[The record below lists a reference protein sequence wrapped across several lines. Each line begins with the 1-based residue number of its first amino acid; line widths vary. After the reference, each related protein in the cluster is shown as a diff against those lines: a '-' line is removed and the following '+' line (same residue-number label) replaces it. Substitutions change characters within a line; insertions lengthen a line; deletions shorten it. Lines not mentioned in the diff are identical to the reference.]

1 MNATKKILSPT
12 STPLVSIDS
21 SILQIRG
28 HKVMIDTDLA
38 ALYGVPTKALNQAIK
53 RNAQRFPQ
61 DFMFQLSP
69 AEKQE
74 VVTNCDHLSKL
85 KFSKMLPFA
94 FTEHGAIQAANVLSS
109 EQAVEMSVYVVRA
122 FVRLREAIISNKE
135 LAHRLDEL
143 ENKADLMELKHDN
156 FEHNTRVQLK
166 QIFEAMR
173 GLMATPEP
181 EQPKK
186 RAIGF
191 VEHEEKPAKPKAT
204 TSAKKNR

>member
-1 MNATKKILSPT
+1 MNTTKKILSPA

-53 RNAQRFPQ
+53 RNSQRFPQ

-74 VVTNCDHLSKL
+74 VVTNCDHLAKL

-94 FTEHGAIQAANVLSS
+94 FTEHGAIQAANVLNST
-109 EQAVEMSVYVVRA
+109 QAVEMSVYVVRA
-122 FVRLREAIISNKE
+122 FVRLREVIISNKE

-143 ENKADLMELKHDN
+143 ENKADLMELKHDT

-181 EQPKK
+181 EKPKK

-204 TSAKKNR
+204 TSAMKNR

>member
-1 MNATKKILSPT
+1 
-12 STPLVSIDS
+12 
-21 SILQIRG
+21 
-28 HKVMIDTDLA
+28 MIDTDLA

-61 DFMFQLSP
+61 DFMFQLSL

-143 ENKADLMELKHDN
+143 ENKADLMELKHDT